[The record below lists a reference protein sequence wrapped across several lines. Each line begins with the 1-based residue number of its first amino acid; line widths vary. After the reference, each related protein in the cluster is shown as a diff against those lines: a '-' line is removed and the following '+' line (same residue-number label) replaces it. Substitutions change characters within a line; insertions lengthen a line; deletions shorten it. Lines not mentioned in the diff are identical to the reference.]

1 MSDLYS
7 NAILLLRYMFEK
19 SIIAPKGISPEELQA
34 AAGINHEEFDTAENY
49 TDSTILSREL
59 PQLSIRPD

>member
-1 MSDLYS
+1 
-7 NAILLLRYMFEK
+7 MFEK